1 MSKEQAMINIAL
13 NKKCDN
19 NLKTAWIDVKK
30 AFDSIDHRFLSK
42 CIECLKF
49 SKRFGQFIKGIMTK

>member
-1 MSKEQAMINIAL
+1 MINIAL
-13 NKKCDN
+13 NKKYDN

-42 CIECLKF
+42 CIEYLKF
-49 SKRFGQFIKGIMTK
+49 PKWVEQFMKGIMTK